1 MIKSDMIP
9 KVLRVKT
16 PSSRSSSLNHEHRI
30 LSLSY
35 NNQDPNDRFEHHGKF
50 VCNREESSIRMN
62 LISHLVKGT
71 WPINC
76 ENHWKSRYP
85 YINVKYSNIFV
96 NVGVPSWVEVSQVFV
111 AGSKVYLYVFPPV
124 ERELFTDTHFL
135 HTTFPLYAWRQEPMN
150 SCVPMSRK
158 MTYLSIGIVLRHIK
172 WPNISQIVLLHWVD
186 MLPCKSG
193 KRLGWGRLLYWL
205 WAATTPSQPRPWL
218 RPTTCVLR
226 RASIQA
232 TNVHCRF
239 YCYCRCYC
247 WSRIMS
253 CAGSACTSLSC
264 WHYRSG
270 KLRTRSFLS
279 S

>member
-111 AGSKVYLYVFPPV
+111 AGSKGYLSMFLPV
-124 ERELFTDTHFL
+124 GREFFMFTHFL
-135 HTTFPLYAWRQEPMN
+135 HTNFPLYSWFKVHHQGYGP
-150 SCVPMSRK
+150 SSRIIA
-158 MTYLSIGIVLRHIK
+158 YLSIGIVFKHIIR
-172 WPNISQIVLLHWVD
+172 PNISQIVRLHRVNI
-186 MLPCKSG
+186 LRYESG
-193 KRLGWGRLLYWL
+193 QRLGCRGPLYGR
-205 WAATTPSQPRPWL
+205 WAATTPWL
-218 RPTTCVLR
+218 RP
-226 RASIQA
+226 A
-232 TNVHCRF
+232 T
-239 YCYCRCYC
+239 
-247 WSRIMS
+247 
-253 CAGSACTSLSC
+253 
-264 WHYRSG
+264 
-270 KLRTRSFLS
+270 
-279 S
+279 